1 MTKYTC
7 ETCHKVFSQ
16 KGHLEDHNNR
26 KRPCKKDNTIEE
38 LVEKKVK
45 EALSKKNEDNEVNE
59 GNEGVVKIDFK
70 TKTILHSNQMDYSK
84 KSRDELIVIC
94 KEKRIKGYSGKKK
107 EDIMKL
113 LTDAPANEILVKNEV
128 IAQPI
133 VKNEES
139 LTIDIDIDYN
149 IGNAF
154 DILETDTKTY
164 KCVYLDPP
172 YASGRDYKFA
182 EKDENIAFTDKFTP
196 EKYKEWLTKLI
207 SLCKKRMSKDGT
219 LWFHIAAEYS
229 FIPEQVLKSEFKDVE
244 KNFWKKSHGKNTVK
258 NKMGA
263 VIDIIFRCYNSTPI
277 FNLQYVPLDAYY
289 FENSY
294 RNKDE
299 KGLYALGSLRFD
311 KTRSG
316 NNYEITNDGI
326 TYKATYGWKIRKEEM
341 ERLISEKRIHFVS
354 PNDKREG
361 NLYKKL
367 YKTECKGKPLSNLWD
382 DISYITRTQQDPR
395 TYPTQKPLKLLER
408 IISVSTNKGDLVLDP
423 TAGSGTTGVACKNL
437 GRNCYLIDINA
448 DAKKIFD
455 KRLSHANTEVTE
467 VTEEAEVTEV
477 TEVTEEAE
485 ASTLVEGDSN
495 LCNDS
500 V

>member
-1 MTKYTC
+1 MVKYSC
-7 ETCHKVFSQ
+7 ETCQKTFAQ
-16 KGHLEDHNNR
+16 KGHLETHKNR
-26 KRPCKKDNTIEE
+26 KRPCKKDNTIEA
-38 LVEKKVK
+38 LVEKKVQ
-45 EALSKKNEDNEVNE
+45 EALSKTNE
-59 GNEGVVKIDFK
+59 GAVKIDPA
-70 TKTILHSNQMDYSK
+70 TTTIMQSNTMDYTK
-84 KSRDELIVIC
+84 KTREELVAIC
-94 KEKRIKGYSGKKK
+94 KEKSIKGYSGKKK
-107 EDIMKL
+107 EDIVKL
-113 LTDAPANEILVKNEV
+113 LIDTPAKNEIVVAPLL
-128 IAQPI
+128 

-139 LTIDIDIDYN
+139 LTLDYN
-149 IGNAF
+149 VGNAF
-154 DILETDTKTY
+154 DIVEKDTKTY
-164 KCVYLDPP
+164 KCIYLDPP

-182 EKDENIAFTDKFTP
+182 EKDETAAFTDKFTP

-229 FIPEQVLKSEFKDVE
+229 FIPEQVLQSEFKEVE

-326 TYKATYGWKIRKEEM
+326 TYKAPYGWKIRKEEM

-354 PNDKREG
+354 PNEKREG

-367 YKTECKGKPLSNLWD
+367 YKSECKGKPLSNLWD

-395 TYPTQKPLKLLER
+395 TYPTQKPLKLLQR
-408 IISVSTNKGDLVLDP
+408 IISISTNKGDLVLDP
-423 TAGSGTTGVACKNL
+423 TAGSGTTGVACKTL
-437 GRNCYLIDINA
+437 GRNCYLIDINT
-448 DAKKIFD
+448 DAKKIFE
-455 KRLSHANTEVTE
+455 KRLTDVKA
-467 VTEEAEVTEV
+467 EE
-477 TEVTEEAE
+477 EEE
-485 ASTLVEGDSN
+485 STLIEDGSN
-495 LCNDS
+495 LSNDS

>member
-1 MTKYTC
+1 MVKYSC
-7 ETCHKVFSQ
+7 ETCQKTFTQ
-16 KGHLEDHNNR
+16 KGHLEDHHNR
-26 KRPCKKDNTIEE
+26 KRPCKKDNTIEA
-38 LVEKKVK
+38 LVEQKVK
-45 EALSKKNEDNEVNE
+45 EALSKTNEDDIKN
-59 GNEGVVKIDFK
+59 D
-70 TKTILHSNQMDYSK
+70 TITSSQIHSSNMDYAK
-84 KSRDELIVIC
+84 KTREELIAIC
-94 KEKRIKGYSGKKK
+94 KEKSIKGYSGKKK
-107 EDIMKL
+107 EDIVKL
-113 LTDAPANEILVKNEV
+113 LTDAPANEVLVRNKV
-128 IAQPI
+128 VVVPPI
-133 VKNEES
+133 IKNEES
-139 LTIDIDIDYN
+139 LTLDYN
-149 IGNAF
+149 VGNAF
-154 DILETDTKTY
+154 DILEKDTKTY
-164 KCVYLDPP
+164 KCIYLDPP

-182 EKDENIAFTDKFTP
+182 EKDETAAFTDKFTP

-229 FIPEQVLKSEFKDVE
+229 FIPEQVLQSEFKEVE

-277 FNLQYVPLDAYY
+277 FNLQYVPLNAYY

-294 RNKDE
+294 KNKDE

-326 TYKATYGWKIRKEEM
+326 TYKAPYGWKIRKEEM
-341 ERLISEKRIHFVS
+341 ERLISEKRIHFVQ
-354 PNDKREG
+354 PNEKREG

-395 TYPTQKPLKLLER
+395 TYPTQKPLKLLRR
-408 IISVSTNKGDLVLDP
+408 IISISTNKGDLVLDP
-423 TAGSGTTGVACKNL
+423 TAGSGTIGVACKTL
-437 GRNCYLIDINA
+437 GRNCYLIDINT

-455 KRLSHANTEVTE
+455 KRLIDVK
-467 VTEEAEVTEV
+467 TEEELILF
-477 TEVTEEAE
+477 EE
-485 ASTLVEGDSN
+485 SSN
-495 LCNDS
+495 LSNDS

>member
-1 MTKYTC
+1 MTSHICNTC
-7 ETCHKVFSQ
+7 KKSFSQ
-16 KGHLEDHNNR
+16 KGHLEDHMKR
-26 KRPCKKDNTIEE
+26 KRPCKKNISVEE
-38 LVEKKVK
+38 LVEKKVQ
-45 EALSKKNEDNEVNE
+45 EALSTHL
-59 GNEGVVKIDFK
+59 KIEPPKVD
-70 TKTILHSNQMDYSK
+70 TPVTNTLETNTMDYSK
-84 KSRDELIVIC
+84 MTVKDLVALC
-94 KEKRIKGYSGKKK
+94 KEKGIKGYSGKKK
-107 EDIMKL
+107 EDIVKL
-113 LTDAPANEILVKNEV
+113 LGETPAKNEIVVAPPPKTDDETLKLEF
-128 IAQPI
+128 
-133 VKNEES
+133 
-139 LTIDIDIDYN
+139 N

-154 DILETDTKTY
+154 EILEKDTNTY
-164 KCVYLDPP
+164 KCIYLDPP

-182 EKDENIAFTDKFTP
+182 EKDETAAFTDKFTP
-196 EKYKEWLTKLI
+196 EKYKEWLSKLI
-207 SLCKKRMSKDGT
+207 VLCKKRLTKDGT

-229 FIPEQVLKSEFKDVE
+229 FIPEQVLQAEFKEVE

-263 VIDIIFRCYNSTPI
+263 VIDILFRCYNSTPV
-277 FNLQYVPLDAYY
+277 FNLQYVPLDEHY

-326 TYKATYGWKIRKEEM
+326 TYKAPYGWKIKKEVM
-341 ERLISEKRIHFVS
+341 ERLISEKRIHFVP

-395 TYPTQKPLKLLER
+395 TYPTQKPLKLLQR
-408 IISVSTNKGDLVLDP
+408 IISISTNKGDLVLDP
-423 TAGSGTTGVACKNL
+423 TAGSGTTGVACKTL
-437 GRNCYLIDINA
+437 GRNAYLIDINA
-448 DAKKIFD
+448 DTKKIFD
-455 KRLSHANTEVTE
+455 KRITDVKSD
-467 VTEEAEVTEV
+467 EEES
-477 TEVTEEAE
+477 
-485 ASTLVEGDSN
+485 STLIEDDGN
-495 LCNDS
+495 LSNDS

>member
-1 MTKYTC
+1 MVKYSC
-7 ETCHKVFSQ
+7 ETCQKTFTQ
-16 KGHLEDHNNR
+16 KGHFEKHMSR
-26 KRPCKKDNTIEE
+26 KRPCKKDNTIEV
-38 LVEKKVK
+38 LVEQKVK
-45 EALSKKNEDNEVNE
+45 EVLSKSNMADNKKNESSTNQEI
-59 GNEGVVKIDFK
+59 K
-70 TKTILHSNQMDYSK
+70 LNQMDYTK
-84 KSRDELIVIC
+84 KTREELIAIC
-94 KEKRIKGYSGKKK
+94 KEKNIKGYSSKKK
-107 EDIMKL
+107 DDIVKL
-113 LTDAPANEILVKNEV
+113 LSDTSVNEEMVLAPTV
-128 IAQPI
+128 

-139 LTIDIDIDYN
+139 LTLDYN
-149 IGNAF
+149 VGNAF
-154 DILETDTKTY
+154 DILEKDTKTY
-164 KCVYLDPP
+164 KCIYLDPP

-182 EKDENIAFTDKFTP
+182 EKDETAAFTDKFTP
-196 EKYKEWLTKLI
+196 EKYKEWLTNLI

-229 FIPEQVLKSEFKDVE
+229 FIPEQVLQSEFKEVE

-263 VIDIIFRCYNSTPI
+263 VIDVLFRCHNSTPV

-294 RNKDE
+294 KNKDE

-316 NNYEITNDGI
+316 NNYEIIHDRI
-326 TYKATYGWKIRKEEM
+326 TYKAPYGWKIRKEEM

-367 YKTECKGKPLSNLWD
+367 YKEECKGKPLSNLWD

-395 TYPTQKPLKLLER
+395 TYPTQKPLKLLQR
-408 IISVSTNKGDLVLDP
+408 IIKISTNKGDLVLDP
-423 TAGSGTTGVACKNL
+423 TAGSGTTGVACKTL
-437 GRNCYLIDINA
+437 GRNCCMIDINA
-448 DAKKIFD
+448 DGKKIFE
-455 KRLSHANTEVTE
+455 KRLTDVMIEDDLLL
-467 VTEEAEVTEV
+467 TEE
-477 TEVTEEAE
+477 
-485 ASTLVEGDSN
+485 SGD
-495 LCNDS
+495 LFDDS

>member
-1 MTKYTC
+1 
-7 ETCHKVFSQ
+7 
-16 KGHLEDHNNR
+16 
-26 KRPCKKDNTIEE
+26 
-38 LVEKKVK
+38 
-45 EALSKKNEDNEVNE
+45 
-59 GNEGVVKIDFK
+59 
-70 TKTILHSNQMDYSK
+70 MDYSK
-84 KSRDELIVIC
+84 KTC
-94 KEKRIKGYSGKKK
+94 KELMEMCKERKIKGYSGKKK
-107 EDIMKL
+107 EDIIKL
-113 LTDAPANEILVKNEV
+113 LNDIATEVVDITATQMDYSKKTCDELIEICKEKNIKGYSGKKKEEIAKLLSNTLVKNE
-128 IAQPI
+128 I
-133 VKNEES
+133 VPSAKTDDETLNLEF
-139 LTIDIDIDYN
+139 D

-154 DILETDTKTY
+154 EILEKDTKTY
-164 KCVYLDPP
+164 KCIYLDPP

-182 EKDENIAFTDKFTP
+182 EKDETAVFTDKFTS
-196 EKYKEWLTKLI
+196 EQYKEWLSKLI
-207 SLCKKRMSKDGT
+207 VLCKKRLSKDGT

-229 FIPEQVLKSEFKDVE
+229 FIPEQVLRTEFKEVE

-263 VIDIIFRCYNSTPI
+263 VIDILFRCYNSTPV

-326 TYKATYGWKIRKEEM
+326 TYKAPYGWKIKKEEM
-341 ERLISEKRIHFVS
+341 ERLISEKRIHFVP

-395 TYPTQKPLKLLER
+395 TYPTQKPLKLLKR
-408 IISVSTNKGDLVLDP
+408 IISISTNKGDLVLDP
-423 TAGSGTTGVACKNL
+423 TAGSGTTGVACKTL
-437 GRNCYLIDINA
+437 GRNAYLIDINA

-455 KRLSHANTEVTE
+455 KRITDVKYD
-467 VTEEAEVTEV
+467 EEES
-477 TEVTEEAE
+477 
-485 ASTLVEGDSN
+485 STLLIEDDSN
-495 LCNDS
+495 LFNDS

>member
-1 MTKYTC
+1 MVKYSC
-7 ETCHKVFSQ
+7 ETCQKTFTQ
-16 KGHLEDHNNR
+16 KGHLETHKNR
-26 KRPCKKDNTIEE
+26 KRPCKKDNTIEA
-38 LVEKKVK
+38 LVEKKVQ
-45 EALSKKNEDNEVNE
+45 EALSKTNEAT
-59 GNEGVVKIDFK
+59 VKIDPA
-70 TKTILHSNQMDYSK
+70 TIMQSNKMDYSK
-84 KSRDELIVIC
+84 KSREELIVIC
-94 KEKRIKGYSGKKK
+94 KEKTIKGYSGKKK
-107 EDIMKL
+107 SEIVKL
-113 LTDAPANEILVKNEV
+113 LTDAPAKNEIV
-128 IAQPI
+128 IEPI
-133 VKNEES
+133 VNEES
-139 LTIDIDIDYN
+139 LTLDYN
-149 IGNAF
+149 VGNAF
-154 DILETDTKTY
+154 DILENDIQTY
-164 KCVYLDPP
+164 KCIYLDPP

-182 EKDENIAFTDKFTP
+182 EKDETAAFTDKFTP

-229 FIPEQVLKSEFKDVE
+229 FIPEQVLQSEFKEVE

-258 NKMGA
+258 NKTGA

-326 TYKATYGWKIRKEEM
+326 TYKAPYGWKIRKEEM
-341 ERLISEKRIHFVS
+341 ERLISEKRIHFVP
-354 PNDKREG
+354 PNEKREG

-367 YKTECKGKPLSNLWD
+367 YKSECKGKPLSNLWD

-395 TYPTQKPLKLLER
+395 TYPTQKPLKLLQR
-408 IISVSTNKGDLVLDP
+408 IISISTNKGDVVLDP
-423 TAGSGTTGVACKNL
+423 TAGSGTTGVACKTL
-437 GRNCYLIDINA
+437 GRNCYLIDINT
-448 DAKKIFD
+448 DAKKIFE
-455 KRLSHANTEVTE
+455 KRLTDAK
-467 VTEEAEVTEV
+467 AED
-477 TEVTEEAE
+477 AL
-485 ASTLVEGDSN
+485 TLEDDGN
-495 LCNDS
+495 LSNDS

>member
-1 MTKYTC
+1 MVKYSC
-7 ETCHKVFSQ
+7 ETCQKTFTQ
-16 KGHLEDHNNR
+16 KGHLEDHHNR
-26 KRPCKKDNTIEE
+26 KRPCKKDNTIEA
-38 LVEKKVK
+38 LVEQKVK
-45 EALSKKNEDNEVNE
+45 EALSKTNEDDIKNDTTTSSQ
-59 GNEGVVKIDFK
+59 I
-70 TKTILHSNQMDYSK
+70 HSSNMDYAK
-84 KSRDELIVIC
+84 KTREELIAIC
-94 KEKRIKGYSGKKK
+94 KEKSIKGYSGKKK
-107 EDIMKL
+107 EDIVKL
-113 LTDAPANEILVKNEV
+113 LTDAPANEVLVRNKV
-128 IAQPI
+128 VVVPPI
-133 VKNEES
+133 IKNEES
-139 LTIDIDIDYN
+139 LTLDYN
-149 IGNAF
+149 VGNAF
-154 DILETDTKTY
+154 DILEKDTKTY
-164 KCVYLDPP
+164 KCIYLDPP

-182 EKDENIAFTDKFTP
+182 EKDETAAFTDKFTP

-229 FIPEQVLKSEFKDVE
+229 FIPEQVLQSEFKEVE

-277 FNLQYVPLDAYY
+277 FNLQYVPLNAYY

-294 RNKDE
+294 KNKDE

-326 TYKATYGWKIRKEEM
+326 TYKAPYGWKIRKEEM
-341 ERLISEKRIHFVS
+341 ERLISEKRIHFVQ
-354 PNDKREG
+354 PNEKREG

-395 TYPTQKPLKLLER
+395 TYPTQKPLKLLRR
-408 IISVSTNKGDLVLDP
+408 IISISTNKGDLVLDP
-423 TAGSGTTGVACKNL
+423 TAGSGTTGVACKTL
-437 GRNCYLIDINA
+437 GRNCYLIDINT

-455 KRLSHANTEVTE
+455 KRLIDVK
-467 VTEEAEVTEV
+467 TEEELILF
-477 TEVTEEAE
+477 EE
-485 ASTLVEGDSN
+485 SSN
-495 LCNDS
+495 LSNDS

>member
-1 MTKYTC
+1 L
-7 ETCHKVFSQ
+7 ETHK
-16 KGHLEDHNNR
+16 NR
-26 KRPCKKDNTIEE
+26 KRPCKKDNTIEA
-38 LVEKKVK
+38 LVEKKVQ
-45 EALSKKNEDNEVNE
+45 EALSKTNEAT
-59 GNEGVVKIDFK
+59 VKIDP
-70 TKTILHSNQMDYSK
+70 TTIMQSNQMDYSK
-84 KSRDELIVIC
+84 KSREELIVIC
-94 KEKRIKGYSGKKK
+94 KEKTIKGYSGKKK
-107 EDIMKL
+107 SEIVKL
-113 LTDAPANEILVKNEV
+113 LTDAPAKNEIV
-128 IAQPI
+128 IEPI
-133 VKNEES
+133 VNEES
-139 LTIDIDIDYN
+139 LTLDYN
-149 IGNAF
+149 VGNAF
-154 DILETDTKTY
+154 DILENDIQTY
-164 KCVYLDPP
+164 KCIYLDPP

-182 EKDENIAFTDKFTP
+182 EKDETAAFTDKFTP

-229 FIPEQVLKSEFKDVE
+229 FIPEQVLQSEFKEVE

-258 NKMGA
+258 NKTGA

-326 TYKATYGWKIRKEEM
+326 TYKAPYGWKIRKEEM
-341 ERLISEKRIHFVS
+341 ERLISEKRIHFVP
-354 PNDKREG
+354 PNEKREG

-367 YKTECKGKPLSNLWD
+367 YKSECKGKPLSNLWD

-395 TYPTQKPLKLLER
+395 TYPTQKPLKLLQR
-408 IISVSTNKGDLVLDP
+408 IISISTNKGDVVLDP
-423 TAGSGTTGVACKNL
+423 TAGSGTTGVACKTL
-437 GRNCYLIDINA
+437 GRNCYLIDINT
-448 DAKKIFD
+448 DAKKIFE
-455 KRLSHANTEVTE
+455 KRLTDAK
-467 VTEEAEVTEV
+467 AED
-477 TEVTEEAE
+477 AL
-485 ASTLVEGDSN
+485 TLEDDGN
-495 LCNDS
+495 LSNDS

>member
-1 MTKYTC
+1 MVKYIC
-7 ETCHKVFSQ
+7 ETCQKTFTQ
-16 KGHLEDHNNR
+16 KGHLEDHQNR
-26 KRPCKKDNTIEE
+26 KRPCKKDNTIEA
-38 LVEKKVK
+38 LVEQKVK
-45 EALSKKNEDNEVNE
+45 EALSKTNE
-59 GNEGVVKIDFK
+59 GAVKID
-70 TKTILHSNQMDYSK
+70 TTTTTIMQSNQMDYSK
-84 KSRDELIVIC
+84 KTREELVAIC
-94 KEKRIKGYSGKKK
+94 KEKSIKGYSGKKK
-107 EDIMKL
+107 EDIVKL
-113 LTDAPANEILVKNEV
+113 LIDTPAKNEIVVAPLL
-128 IAQPI
+128 

-139 LTIDIDIDYN
+139 LTLDYN
-149 IGNAF
+149 VGNAF
-154 DILETDTKTY
+154 DILEKDTKTY
-164 KCVYLDPP
+164 KCIYLDPP

-182 EKDENIAFTDKFTP
+182 EKDETAAFTDKFTP

-229 FIPEQVLKSEFKDVE
+229 FIPEQVLQSEFKEVE

-326 TYKATYGWKIRKEEM
+326 TYKAPYGWKIRKEEM

-354 PNDKREG
+354 PNEKREG

-367 YKTECKGKPLSNLWD
+367 YKSECKGKPLSNLWD

-395 TYPTQKPLKLLER
+395 TYPTQKPLKLLQR
-408 IISVSTNKGDLVLDP
+408 IISISTNKGDLVLDP
-423 TAGSGTTGVACKNL
+423 TAGSGTTGVACKTL
-437 GRNCYLIDINA
+437 GRNCYLIDINT
-448 DAKKIFD
+448 DAKKIFE
-455 KRLSHANTEVTE
+455 KRLTDVK
-467 VTEEAEVTEV
+467 TEE
-477 TEVTEEAE
+477 EEE
-485 ASTLVEGDSN
+485 STLIEDGSN
-495 LCNDS
+495 LSNDS

>member
-1 MTKYTC
+1 MVKYSC
-7 ETCHKVFSQ
+7 ETCQKTFTQ
-16 KGHLEDHNNR
+16 KGHLEDHHNR
-26 KRPCKKDNTIEE
+26 KRPCKKDNTIEA
-38 LVEKKVK
+38 LVEQKVK
-45 EALSKKNEDNEVNE
+45 EALSKTNEDDIKN
-59 GNEGVVKIDFK
+59 D
-70 TKTILHSNQMDYSK
+70 TITSSQIHSSNMDYAK
-84 KSRDELIVIC
+84 KTREELIAIC
-94 KEKRIKGYSGKKK
+94 KEKSIKGYSGKKK
-107 EDIMKL
+107 EDIVKL
-113 LTDAPANEILVKNEV
+113 LTDAPANEVLVRNKV
-128 IAQPI
+128 VVVPPI
-133 VKNEES
+133 IKNEES
-139 LTIDIDIDYN
+139 LTLDYN
-149 IGNAF
+149 VGNAF
-154 DILETDTKTY
+154 DILEKDTKTY
-164 KCVYLDPP
+164 KCIYLDPP

-182 EKDENIAFTDKFTP
+182 EKDETAAFTDKFTP

-229 FIPEQVLKSEFKDVE
+229 FIPEQVLQSEFKEVE

-277 FNLQYVPLDAYY
+277 FNLQYVPLNAYY

-294 RNKDE
+294 KNKDE

-326 TYKATYGWKIRKEEM
+326 TYKAPYGWKIRKEEM
-341 ERLISEKRIHFVS
+341 ERLISEKRIHFVQ
-354 PNDKREG
+354 PNEKREG

-395 TYPTQKPLKLLER
+395 TYPTQKPLKLLQR
-408 IISVSTNKGDLVLDP
+408 IISISTNKGDLVLDP
-423 TAGSGTTGVACKNL
+423 TAGSGTTGVACKTL
-437 GRNCYLIDINA
+437 GRNCYLIDINT

-455 KRLSHANTEVTE
+455 KRLIDVK
-467 VTEEAEVTEV
+467 TEEELILF
-477 TEVTEEAE
+477 EE
-485 ASTLVEGDSN
+485 SSN
-495 LCNDS
+495 LSNDS